1 MSSLCRRMA
10 KPKKI
15 CARKKRQELHR
26 RCSRQYTLFNI
37 FTRNGENVV
46 VHSEEP
52 MTVVEAQYRY
62 RALSISGIE

>member
-15 CARKKRQELHR
+15 SARKKRQEMHR
-26 RCSRQYTLFNI
+26 RCSRQYTSFNI
-37 FTRNGENVV
+37 FNGENVV
-46 VHSEEP
+46 VHSEKP
-52 MTVVEAQYRY
+52 MTEVEAQYRY

>member
-15 CARKKRQELHR
+15 CARKRRQEMHR
-26 RCSRQYTLFNI
+26 RCNRQYTSFYI

-52 MTVVEAQYRY
+52 MTEVEAQYRY
-62 RALSISGIE
+62 RALSIIGIE